1 MISAI
6 ILSAGEGKRIGFNK
20 ALLDWGGEPLI
31 NYQIKSLNNEHIS
44 EIIVVIGSESEK
56 VKKTITQ
63 SGVKIIENNDYL
75 TGKTTSIKEGVS
87 SIANKDNDVLLI
99 AVDQPRST
107 DLIND
112 VVNFHLSN
120 PLKEKIS
127 MPYKEGHGG
136 HPIIF
141 SNSFLDDLS
150 DISEENFGIRE
161 VITKNTN
168 SIIRFKTK
176 DFSSNIDINTSEDY
190 ELFNN
195 RFFNI

>member
-20 ALLDWGGEPLI
+20 ALLDWGGEKLI
-31 NYQIKSLNNEHIS
+31 NYQIKSLSHKDVTER
-44 EIIVVIGSESEK
+44 IVVIGSESEK
-56 VKKTITQ
+56 VRKTIPRN
-63 SGVKIIENNDYL
+63 GVKIIENKDYL
-75 TGKTTSIKEGVS
+75 KGKTSSIKKGIS
-87 SIANKDNDVLLI
+87 SIENKDNDVLLI

-141 SNSFLDDLS
+141 SNSFLGDLS

-176 DFSSNIDINTSEDY
+176 DFSSNIDINTLEDY

>member
-56 VKKTITQ
+56 VRKTIPQ
-63 SGVKIIENNDYL
+63 NGVKIIENKDYL
-75 TGKTTSIKEGVS
+75 KGKTSSIKKGIS
-87 SIANKDNDVLLI
+87 SIENKDNDVLLI

-141 SNSFLDDLS
+141 SNSFLGDLS

-176 DFSSNIDINTSEDY
+176 DFSSNIDINTLEDY

>member
-6 ILSAGEGKRIGFNK
+6 ILSAGVGKRIGFNK
-20 ALLDWGGEPLI
+20 ALLDWGGEKLI
-31 NYQIKSLNNEHIS
+31 NYQIKSLSHKDITER
-44 EIIVVIGSESEK
+44 IVVLGSESEK
-56 VKKTITQ
+56 VKKTIPL
-63 SGVKIIENNDYL
+63 SGVKIIENKDYL
-75 TGKTTSIKEGVS
+75 KGKTTSIKKGIS
-87 SIANKDNDVLLI
+87 SIENKDNDVLLI
-99 AVDQPRST
+99 AVDQPRSI

-112 VVNFHLSN
+112 VVNFHKSN
-120 PLKEKIS
+120 PLNEKIS

-141 SNSFLDDLS
+141 SNSFLGDLS
-150 DISEENFGIRE
+150 NISEENFGIRE
-161 VITKNTN
+161 VITKNTK

>member
-6 ILSAGEGKRIGFNK
+6 ILCAGEGKRIGFNK
-20 ALLDWGGEPLI
+20 ALLDWGGEKLI
-31 NYQIKSLNNEHIS
+31 NYQIKSLSHKDVTER
-44 EIIVVIGSESEK
+44 IVVIGSESEK
-56 VKKTITQ
+56 VRKTIPQ
-63 SGVKIIENNDYL
+63 SGVKIIENKDYL
-75 TGKTTSIKEGVS
+75 KGKTTSIKKGIS
-87 SIANKDNDVLLI
+87 SIENKDNDVLLI

-176 DFSSNIDINTSEDY
+176 DFSSNIDINTLEDY

>member
-20 ALLDWGGEPLI
+20 ALLDWGGEKLI
-31 NYQIKSLNNEHIS
+31 NYQIKSLSHKDVTER
-44 EIIVVIGSESEK
+44 IVVIGSESEK
-56 VKKTITQ
+56 VRKTIPRN
-63 SGVKIIENNDYL
+63 GVKIIENKDYL
-75 TGKTTSIKEGVS
+75 KGKTSSIKKGIS
-87 SIANKDNDVLLI
+87 SIENKDNDVLLI

-112 VVNFHLSN
+112 VVNFHVSN

-176 DFSSNIDINTSEDY
+176 DFSSNIDINTLEDY

>member
-20 ALLDWGGEPLI
+20 ALLNWGGEKLI
-31 NYQIKSLNNEHIS
+31 NYQIKSLKHEDIS
-44 EIIVVIGSESEK
+44 ERIVVIGSESEK
-56 VKKTITQ
+56 VRKTIPQ
-63 SGVKIIENNDYL
+63 SGVKIIENKDYL
-75 TGKTTSIKEGVS
+75 KGKTSSIKKGIS
-87 SIANKDNDVLLI
+87 SIENKDNDVLLI

-141 SNSFLDDLS
+141 SNSFLGDLS

-176 DFSSNIDINTSEDY
+176 DFSSNIDINTWEDY

>member
-20 ALLDWGGEPLI
+20 ALLDWGGEKLI
-31 NYQIKSLNNEHIS
+31 NYQIKSLSHKDVTER
-44 EIIVVIGSESEK
+44 IVVIGSESEK
-56 VKKTITQ
+56 VRKTIPRN
-63 SGVKIIENNDYL
+63 GVKIIENKDYL
-75 TGKTTSIKEGVS
+75 KGKTSSIKKGIS
-87 SIANKDNDVLLI
+87 SIENKDNDVLLI

-112 VVNFHLSN
+112 VVNFHVSN

-141 SNSFLDDLS
+141 SNSFLGDLS
-150 DISEENFGIRE
+150 NISEENFGIRE

-176 DFSSNIDINTSEDY
+176 DFSSNIDINTWEDY

>member
-6 ILSAGEGKRIGFNK
+6 ILCAGEGKRIGFNK
-20 ALLDWGGEPLI
+20 ALLDWGGEKLI
-31 NYQIKSLNNEHIS
+31 NYQIKSLSHKDVTER
-44 EIIVVIGSESEK
+44 IVVIGSESEK
-56 VKKTITQ
+56 VRKTIPRN
-63 SGVKIIENNDYL
+63 GVKIIENKDYL
-75 TGKTTSIKEGVS
+75 KGKTSSIKKGIS
-87 SIANKDNDVLLI
+87 SIENKDNDVLLI

-112 VVNFHLSN
+112 VVNFHVSN

-141 SNSFLDDLS
+141 SNSFLGDLS

-161 VITKNTN
+161 IITKNTN

-176 DFSSNIDINTSEDY
+176 DFSSNIDINTWEDY

>member
-20 ALLDWGGEPLI
+20 ALLDWGGEKLI
-31 NYQIKSLNNEHIS
+31 NYQIKSLSHKDITER
-44 EIIVVIGSESEK
+44 IVVLGSESEK
-56 VKKTITQ
+56 VKKTIPL
-63 SGVKIIENNDYL
+63 SGVKIIENKDYL
-75 TGKTTSIKEGVS
+75 KGKTTSIKKGIS
-87 SIANKDNDVLLI
+87 SIENKDNDVLLI
-99 AVDQPRST
+99 AVDQPRSI

-112 VVNFHLSN
+112 VVNFHKSN
-120 PLKEKIS
+120 PLNEKIS

-141 SNSFLDDLS
+141 SNSFLGDLS
-150 DISEENFGIRE
+150 NISEENFGIRE
-161 VITKNTN
+161 VITKNTK

>member
-20 ALLDWGGEPLI
+20 ALLDWGGEKLI
-31 NYQIKSLNNEHIS
+31 NYQIKSLSHKDITER
-44 EIIVVIGSESEK
+44 IVVLGSESEK
-56 VKKTITQ
+56 VKKTIPL
-63 SGVKIIENNDYL
+63 SGVKIIENKDYL
-75 TGKTTSIKEGVS
+75 KGKTTSIKKGIS
-87 SIANKDNDVLLI
+87 SIENKNNDVLLI
-99 AVDQPRST
+99 AVDQPRSI

-112 VVNFHLSN
+112 VVNFHKSN
-120 PLKEKIS
+120 PLNEKIS

-141 SNSFLDDLS
+141 SNSFLGDLS
-150 DISEENFGIRE
+150 NISEENFGIRE
-161 VITKNTN
+161 VITKNTK